1 MDDLLA
7 DFVAETR
14 EMLEASEGEIIA
26 WEANPADGSRLDAI
40 FRFVHTVKGNCGF
53 FDFPRLANLSHAAE
67 DALADVRAGRREPD
81 AALVSAALKVIDRI
95 VELVDGIETNGACPD
110 GDDTDLIAALQVGA
124 DDSAITGDPIREEA
138 PAQGGAIQAEHEDPA
153 SPSVAVSPQAQRTIR
168 LPVELLD
175 RVMSGVSDM
184 VLARNDLA
192 HRLRQAG
199 NQPTIDGPFERL
211 TSILSDVR
219 DAITRMRMQRIETL
233 FGSLPRLVRDLSAE
247 LGKQVLVDIEGGDVE
262 LDREMIEMVRDPL
275 THIIRNAIDHG
286 IETPH
291 ERLGTGKRESAFL
304 SIAARQSGNTISIVV
319 SDDGRGIDEEKIA
332 AKALSTGLVTAA
344 ERAGMDR
351 EKILQLIFEPG
362 FSTAEKVSNVS
373 GRGVGLDVVRQNL
386 EKVGGSIRVSSTTGV
401 GTLFTLQ
408 IPLTLSII
416 PGLTV
421 EIGAQRFSIPQ
432 SYVEEI
438 LHASAKSLDFTQ
450 MGETALVT
458 FRGQRVPC
466 LALADVLGLPDDLG
480 EEGTRSMVMLRLAS
494 GDLFALAV
502 DNIHSHGDIV
512 VKPLAPAVMKSGL
525 YAGSTLLDD
534 GQPVLLLDVTNIASM
549 HNLMSDART
558 RVLADALDSEVGKEE
573 TLERAMLFTDFEGRR
588 RAIRLELVQ
597 RIETAPAEAIDR
609 STSSPRA
616 VIDGL
621 ILPLIGLPEG
631 PLPAPKIRL
640 LRLTDG
646 VSQLLY
652 AVSEVDDA
660 VALTGELKPV
670 SDDPLVEAM
679 TLVDGRTVSLI
690 DGHELFARHGE
701 PPKPLALPKCR
712 LPDSEWARTILAPL
726 VTAAGYEAVAGAQ
739 KNAAS
744 PIDTSSPAAIS
755 IWFEDEFEAAKALDW
770 TFPGPVIRLRNQPD
784 APTGSETIYRY
795 DREGLLQALRKA
807 RFESGMAQVT
817 QPDPQTG
824 EAA

>member
-26 WEANPADGSRLDAI
+26 WEAHPADGSRLDAI

-67 DALADVRAGRREPD
+67 DALADVRARRRDPD
-81 AALVSAALKVIDRI
+81 AALVSAVLAVIDRI
-95 VELVDGIETNGACPD
+95 VELVDAIEASGACPE
-110 GDDTDLIAALQVGA
+110 G
-124 DDSAITGDPIREEA
+124 DDSALITALREGA
-138 PAQGGAIQAEHEDPA
+138 VPPAATTGNNGIEDPKA
-153 SPSVAVSPQAQRTIR
+153 PDAADIATSEPADVPVVSHPLAAQRTIR
-168 LPVELLD
+168 LPVDLLD

-233 FGSLPRLVRDLSAE
+233 FGALPRLVRDLSAE

-286 IETPH
+286 VEPPH
-291 ERLGTGKRESAFL
+291 ERVASGKRETAL
-304 SIAARQSGNTISIVV
+304 VTIAARQSGNTISIVV
-319 SDDGRGIDEEKIA
+319 SDDGRGIEEEKIA
-332 AKALSTGLVTAA
+332 AKALSTGLISAA
-344 ERAGMDR
+344 ERAAMDR
-351 EKILQLIFEPG
+351 EKVLQLIFQPG
-362 FSTAEKVSNVS
+362 FSTASAVSNVS
-373 GRGVGLDVVRQNL
+373 GRGVGLDVVRENL
-386 EKVGGSIRVSSTTGV
+386 EKVGGSIKVSSTAGV
-401 GTLFTLQ
+401 GTLFTLH

-416 PGLTV
+416 AGLTV
-421 EIGAQRFSIPQ
+421 EVGAQRFSIPQ

-438 LHASAKSLDFTQ
+438 IHASAKSLDLTR

-466 LALADVLGLPDDLG
+466 LTLADVLGLPDDQG
-480 EEGTRSMVMLRLAS
+480 KEANRTMVMLRLAS

-534 GQPVLLLDVTNIASM
+534 GQPVLLLDVTNIASLYD
-549 HNLMSDART
+549 LMSAART
-558 RVLADALDSEVGKEE
+558 RVLADARDGE
-573 TLERAMLFTDFEGRR
+573 THAQKPIERAMLFTDFEGRR
-588 RAIRLELVQ
+588 RAVRLELVQ

-609 STSSPRA
+609 SASSPRA
-616 VIDGL
+616 VIDGH

-631 PLPAPKIRL
+631 PLPAPRIRL

-646 VSQLLY
+646 ASQLLY
-652 AVSEVDDA
+652 AVREIDDA
-660 VALTGELKPV
+660 VALSEPLKPV
-670 SDDPLVEAM
+670 ADDPLVEAI
-679 TLVDGRTVSLI
+679 TLVNGQTVSLI

-701 PPKPLALPKCR
+701 TPEMANRPQCR
-712 LPDSEWARTILAPL
+712 LPDSEWARTILSPL
-726 VTAAGYEAVAGAQ
+726 VTAAGYDIVASAPANQRANQRADQPGDEPAETAV
-739 KNAAS
+739 
-744 PIDTSSPAAIS
+744 T
-755 IWFEDEFEAAKALDW
+755 IWFEDEYEAASALDW
-770 TFPGPVIRLRNQPD
+770 DISGPVIRLRDQPD
-784 APTGSETIYRY
+784 APAGCETIYRY
-795 DREGLLQALRKA
+795 DREGLLDALRNA
-807 RFESGMAQVT
+807 RAGLAHTRGQ
-817 QPDPQTG
+817 
-824 EAA
+824 AA